1 MQSWEKILDEYGQ
14 IVEKELTDFLEKEI
28 VESARYHDF
37 IEKLYKELYDY
48 IFRGGKRLASC
59 STLLVYKGFGKEIDD
74 DIKAISIGIEL
85 IRHSIL
91 IHDDL
96 VDNDELRRGALT
108 IHEIYSKD
116 KDPRFGNG
124 IAIFSGNLLYSL
136 ALKAFRKSGYN
147 LSRISNVTD
156 LFIEGFKEVNESQ
169 VLDLLFEYKKP
180 DIDEWYKMASKRA
193 ASLFKFSLLIGAI
206 LADAPK
212 RDIELLR
219 EAAENIGYCFDIQ
232 DDIIDTFATEEQY
245 GRKPGGDI
253 LKSKKPLHI
262 VYTYMMGDQ
271 SQIDILHDS
280 IQKGSLRDLEHIE
293 EIIANCGALDAAKNC
308 SRDHA
313 KIAKKLILSTSIN
326 KEAKEFFVSFIEY
339 VEKSLDWYK

>member
-14 IVEKELTDFLEKEI
+14 IVEMELAEFLKNEM

-59 STLLVYKGFGKEIDD
+59 STLLVYRGFGKEIDD
-74 DIKAISIGIEL
+74 NIKAVSIGIEL

-96 VDNDELRRGALT
+96 VDDDELRRGAFT
-108 IHEIYSKD
+108 IHKIYSKER
-116 KDPRFGNG
+116 DPRFGNG
-124 IAIFSGNLLYSL
+124 VAIFSGNLLYAL
-136 ALKAFRKSGYN
+136 ALKAFLKSGYD
-147 LSRISNVTD
+147 LTRLVKVTD
-156 LFIEGFKEVNESQ
+156 LFNNGFKEVNDSQ

-193 ASLFKFSLLIGAI
+193 ASLFRFSLLVGAI

-253 LKSKKPLHI
+253 LKNKKPLHV

-271 SQIDILHDS
+271 SQIDLLQDS
-280 IQKGSLRDLEHIE
+280 IQKSSSQKLEHVRE
-293 EIIANCGALDAAKNC
+293 TIANCGALDAAKNC
-308 SRDHA
+308 SKDHA
-313 KIAKKLILSTSIN
+313 EMAKKLILSTSIN
-326 KEAKEFFVSFIEY
+326 NETKEFFVSFIGY

>member
-1 MQSWEKILDEYGQ
+1 MQSWEKILDECGQ
-14 IVEKELTDFLEKEI
+14 IVEKELADFLEKEI
-28 VESARYHDF
+28 VESAGYHDF

-74 DIKAISIGIEL
+74 NIKAISIGIEL

-96 VDNDELRRGALT
+96 VDNDDLRRGALT
-108 IHEIYSKD
+108 IHKIYSKD
-116 KDPRFGNG
+116 MDPRFGNG
-124 IAIFSGNLLYSL
+124 VAIFSGNLLYAL

-147 LSRISNVTD
+147 LTKFIVTD

-169 VLDLLFEYKKP
+169 VLDLLFEYKKS
-180 DIDEWYKMASKRA
+180 DINEWYKMASKRA

-253 LKSKKPLHI
+253 LKNKKPLHV

-271 SQIDILHDS
+271 SQIDVLHDS
-280 IQKGSLRDLEHIE
+280 IQKGSLRDLENIR
-293 EIIANCGALDAAKNC
+293 EIIVNCGALDAAKNC

-313 KIAKKLILSTSIN
+313 EMAKKLILSTSIN
-326 KEAKEFFVSFIEY
+326 KEAKEFFVSFIDY